1 MAEAFE
7 EQLVGVPPHL
17 WPQTLE
23 RAAVIAKYLKIAN
36 PTVADV
42 DEHARQLGIRR
53 RYFYVLVR
61 IFRERQA
68 ARKMDVDKQYKRA
81 AIDPEASATVAEV
94 IAELGPDAKLAHVV
108 EEVQRRCRDR
118 GITLPSP
125 TTIRTRLNAARVA
138 NPGTHSLPDL
148 IVDHCGL
155 KLQASDP
162 SGLVD
167 TAVLTALIYTPTGGI
182 LGHYLGLG
190 APGATAMINAIDN
203 ALSQPAGA
211 GHRAPL
217 PVELRFHPDQDPIW
231 NAIIDALQ
239 QGGIKPLPRE
249 LSDRSSGRS
258 ITRALGLKL
267 GRIPFAPRATF
278 TAPKSV
284 RGFGPPVPLDQARL
298 TIAEILG
305 QRNASLPSN
314 DVTSLRDLLGKNAA
328 RQLEESL
335 ADLVEGELGGQHNPE

>member
-23 RAAVIAKYLKIAN
+23 RAAIIAKYLKIAN

-42 DEHARQLGIRR
+42 DEHARKLGIRR

-61 IFRERQA
+61 IFRERRA
-68 ARKMDVDKQYKRA
+68 ARTIDIDKQYKRA
-81 AIDPEASATVAEV
+81 VIDPEASATVEEV
-94 IAELGPDAKLAHVV
+94 IAELGPDAKLAHVK

-118 GITLPSP
+118 GITLPSS
-125 TTIRTRLNAARVA
+125 TTIRTRLNAARVV
-138 NPGTHSLPDL
+138 NPGTNFLPDL

-155 KLQASDP
+155 KLQATDP
-162 SGLVD
+162 NGVVE
-167 TAVLTALIYTPTGGI
+167 TAVLTALIHTPTGRVM
-182 LGHYLGLG
+182 GHYLGLG
-190 APGATAMINAIDN
+190 SPGATAMISAINN

-211 GHRAPL
+211 GCRARL
-217 PVELRFHPDQDPIW
+217 PVELRFHAGQEPIW
-231 NAIIDALQ
+231 DTIIDALQ

-249 LSDRSSGRS
+249 ISDRSAGRS
-258 ITRALGLKL
+258 ITRVLGLKL

-278 TAPKSV
+278 KAPQSV
-284 RGFGPPVPLDQARL
+284 RGFGTAVSLDQVRL
-298 TIAEILG
+298 TVAEILD

-314 DVTSLRDLLGKNAA
+314 DVASLRDLLGRNAA
-328 RQLEESL
+328 RQLEKSL
-335 ADLVEGELGGQHNPE
+335 AGLPNG